1 MVPTCIQAFLT
12 ASAPGYDNCKT
23 SVVFV
28 CWNTH
33 YCDARRPHQG
43 AIVGQLGG
51 QHGQQEAIEGVWL
64 LLQSLRPCP
73 HLPAPNEFKQS
84 PPKFRVIIY
93 STSQAST
100 NPSPTMHSP
109 LKLST
114 WGRRHWRCSAQQ
126 NRLWWPAAST
136 TRAASRHPLNH
147 MTIICRVCHKSLC
160 LRVEMYLQQY
170 DGVCKL
176 RQCCDGLLERCLVHI
191 RQHVLPCNNTP
202 V

>member
-1 MVPTCIQAFLT
+1 MIIARPALFSFAGIHIIVTREDRTRVPLLASWAASMDSRKPLKVSGSCSSPCALAHTC
-12 ASAPGYDNCKT
+12 
-23 SVVFV
+23 
-28 CWNTH
+28 
-33 YCDARRPHQG
+33 RHQTNLNK
-43 AIVGQLGG
+43 VL
-51 QHGQQEAIEGVWL
+51 H
-64 LLQSLRPCP
+64 
-73 HLPAPNEFKQS
+73 
-84 PPKFRVIIY
+84 KFRVIIY